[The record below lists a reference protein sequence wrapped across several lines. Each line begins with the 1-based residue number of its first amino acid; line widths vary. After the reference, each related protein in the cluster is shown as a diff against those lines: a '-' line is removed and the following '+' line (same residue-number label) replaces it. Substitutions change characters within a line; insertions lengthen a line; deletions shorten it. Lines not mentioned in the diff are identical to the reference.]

1 MNEIIEEKKEAAL
14 SNDLIDISSI
24 LDHQRIS
31 SFNVKLLILA
41 FLVMMTDGFDLGAAA
56 FAGPGLI
63 KEWSLKGPELG
74 ILLSSSLAA
83 GFFGPPLLGFL
94 ADRFGRKRVIVAGVL
109 FFGAFTLIAVL
120 TYSLS
125 QLVVTRVLA
134 GVALAGT
141 LPIVVTLTNEFAP
154 LRARA
159 TMVVLMFT
167 GVTFGNGLPG
177 LVAAGYMTEYGWR
190 ILFWIGGL
198 APIAIAIVL
207 MFALPESVKFLA
219 LHPSRRDELVAVLK
233 KIDPRLRIGSNTRF
247 VIAGE
252 RNRPRFSLSGLFEGR
267 LALLTPL
274 FWTSNL
280 ITLMVFYF
288 INQWMPTVLSSSG
301 VSVEQAA
308 IATTLFQFGGTVAGL
323 LSMRLLDRYG
333 FLPVPVLFACAIPI
347 VVCIGI
353 PDLSP
358 YFLIALVS
366 GAGFCLLGLQFGNIA
381 SEANIYPTYIR
392 SSGIASNFAVGRV
405 GGGLGPLLG
414 GFAFGAHLPR
424 EQIFMI
430 AAAPLVVG
438 LVAALM
444 IVPLY
449 KRHLAGQAAERA
461 EAVFHAAQ

>member
-1 MNEIIEEKKEAAL
+1 M
-14 SNDLIDISSI
+14 
-24 LDHQRIS
+24 
-31 SFNVKLLILA
+31 
-41 FLVMMTDGFDLGAAA
+41 
-56 FAGPGLI
+56 
-63 KEWSLKGPELG
+63 
-74 ILLSSSLAA
+74 
-83 GFFGPPLLGFL
+83 
-94 ADRFGRKRVIVAGVL
+94 
-109 FFGAFTLIAVL
+109 

-274 FWTSNL
+274 FWTSESHHVNGIL
-280 ITLMVFYF
+280 FY
-288 INQWMPTVLSSSG
+288 NQWMPTVLSSSG

-353 PDLSP
+353 PGDLSP